1 MPALDAFHP
10 AVANWFNRTFQA
22 ATAPQEQAWP
32 AIQAQRHVL
41 IAAPTGSG
49 KTLAAFLAA
58 IDRLVREGLE
68 HGLSDETHIV
78 YVSPLKA
85 LSNDIRRNLEAPL
98 AGIREELKAL
108 DLPDLEIRTFVRTGD
123 TPQTE
128 RTSMRKRPP
137 HIVVTT
143 PESLYILL
151 GSESGRKMLGTTR
164 TVIVD
169 EIHAMVSGKRGLHL
183 AVSLERL
190 EALTGRRLTRIGLSA
205 TQKPIEEVA
214 RFLVGTRNVAPDGE
228 AECTIIDSGHVRD
241 RDLAIEVP
249 GSPLEAVMS
258 GDAWTEVYDRLAEL
272 VSEHRTTLVFVN
284 TRRHAERVARHLSER
299 IGENNVTAHHGSMAK
314 ELRFDAESRLKSGA
328 LKALIATASLELGI
342 DIGDVDLVCQLGSPR
357 SIAGFLQRVGRSGH
371 SVGGTPKGRL
381 FPLSRDD
388 LVECAALLDAVRR
401 GELDRLR
408 MPEKPLDL
416 LAQQIVAEIAARE
429 CNDDELFALLRGAY
443 PYRNL
448 TREEFDEVLKM
459 LAEGYSTRRGRHGAL
474 IYHDTVNHT
483 IRPRPSARLTAIT
496 SGGTIPDNADYQVLL
511 EPQATFV
518 GTVNEDF
525 AVESLQGD
533 IFQLG
538 NVSYRILRV
547 EQGKVRVA
555 DAQGEPPNIPFWL
568 GEAPGRSDELSQ
580 SVSRLRTEIE
590 KRLSPASE
598 PAVLQAGAELATLA
612 RVSAVLQPGT
622 ERGAVV
628 RDSGVPRPGDELA
641 AAGREAAMRWLSD
654 EVGVT
659 GSGAVQLVNYLA
671 AARTALG
678 ALPTQETLIF
688 ERFFDEAGGMQLVI
702 HSPFGSRLN
711 RAWGLALRK
720 RFCRSFNFELQAA
733 ATEDTIIL
741 SLTTAHSFELADVA
755 RYLHSNTVRPILV
768 QALCAAPMFTA
779 RWRWS
784 ATIAL
789 ALPRFRGGK
798 KVAAPLARMAAE
810 DLLTSIFPDQVGC
823 AENLPGELEIPDH
836 PLVRQTIRDCLEE
849 AMDVEGFE
857 QLLRNLEAGRIKVI
871 ARDVVE
877 PSPLAL
883 EVLSARPYAF
893 LDDAPLEER
902 RTQAVMSRRWLDPQT
917 ASDIGKLDPEA
928 IQRVRDEAWP
938 DATNSDE
945 LHDAMLWLTFLT
957 EEEVA
962 QHPGW
967 RELVTALSAQRRVTR
982 FVTRGSGSQSASPT
996 AGNGDAATAAASVA
1010 AGASE
1015 YLGAL
1020 ASISS
1025 SRAADSAG
1033 GAGHE
1038 TAAKHVFWVPA
1049 ERTPL
1054 LQAVFPDGHL
1064 HPAIEAPEAY
1074 NKSWAKDAALVEIVR
1089 GRLEGLG
1096 PVTAAAIAAS
1106 LNLPQ
1111 SDIDIALAALQ
1122 AEGFAMRGQFST
1134 NAEEWCERRLLA
1146 RIHRYT
1152 VKRLRAEI
1160 EPIAASDYLRFLFEW
1175 QRVTPDGR
1183 MEGPDAVAAVLG
1195 QLEGFEAPASA
1206 WETEILPSRI
1216 SEYEPAWLDEQ
1227 CLAGRFV
1234 WTRLAHR
1241 TARKGDGERGAAP
1254 VRSTPISLLARRNLK
1269 VWSSLSGEPDTGGL
1283 SVRGRVVAEY
1293 IQEHGASFFDEIAD
1307 AAGLLPSQAEE
1318 ALAEL
1323 VALGIVNSDSFG
1335 GLRALLV
1342 PSDRRRPTAGGKRR
1356 RRAALFGMDTAGRW
1370 ALIRRHSRAS
1380 PDVGAGGSIAGATS
1394 ASALVSTNLAQNQ
1407 TAEGA
1412 PTRSATAA
1420 MARTGTIVDRDAAAR
1435 AMRLSERRQD
1445 DETIE
1450 QVART
1455 LLRRWGVVFWRLL
1468 AREADWLP
1476 PWRELLMCF
1485 RRLEARGEIRGGRFV
1500 AGFTGEQY
1508 AAPEAIGLLR
1518 DMRHKP
1524 HSNSYVSLSGADPLN
1539 LVGIVTPGARLPAL
1553 SSNRLLYRDGVPIAL
1568 LAGSEVKFLVQLE
1581 PKEQWEAQNL
1591 LLRRHVPAVLKDFA

>member
-1 MPALDAFHP
+1 MSAALAAFHP
-10 AVANWFNRTFQA
+10 AVANWFNRTFDA
-22 ATAPQEQAWP
+22 ATPPQEQAWP

-58 IDRLVREGLE
+58 IDRLVREGLD

-108 DLPDLEIRTFVRTGD
+108 GLPELEIRTFVRTGD
-123 TPQTE
+123 TPQSE
-128 RTSMRKRPP
+128 RNSMRKRPP

-151 GSESGRKMLGTTR
+151 GSESGRRMLGTTR

-169 EIHAMVSGKRGLHL
+169 EIHAMVGGKRGLHL
-183 AVSLERL
+183 AISLERL
-190 EALTGRRLTRIGLSA
+190 EALTGKHLARIGLSA

-214 RFLVGTRNVAPDGE
+214 RFLVGTRNVGTDG
-228 AECTIIDSGHVRD
+228 AADCTIIDSGHVRD

-299 IGENNVTAHHGSMAK
+299 IGEDNVTAHHGSMAK

-328 LKALIATASLELGI
+328 LKALVATASLELGI

-357 SIAGFLQRVGRSGH
+357 SIAAFLQRVGRSGH

-401 GELDRLR
+401 RELDRLR
-408 MPEKPLDL
+408 MPEKPLDV
-416 LAQQIVAEIAARE
+416 LAQQIVAETAARE
-429 CNDDELFALLRGAY
+429 CNDDELFAMLRRAY
-443 PYRNL
+443 PYRDL
-448 TREEFDEVLKM
+448 TREEFDEVVKM

-474 IYHDTVNHT
+474 IYHDAVNHT
-483 IRPRPSARLTAIT
+483 VRPRPSARLTAIT

-525 AVESLQGD
+525 AIESLQGD

-555 DAQGEPPNIPFWL
+555 DAQGEPPTIPFWL
-568 GEAPGRSDELSQ
+568 GEAPGRSDELSH
-580 SVSRLRTEIE
+580 SVSRLRSEIE
-590 KRLSPASE
+590 RRVVSGLE
-598 PAVLQAGAELATLA
+598 PAVQW
-612 RVSAVLQPGT
+612 
-622 ERGAVV
+622 
-628 RDSGVPRPGDELA
+628 LA
-641 AAGREAAMRWLSD
+641 A
-654 EVGVT
+654 EVGIA
-659 GSGAVQLVNYLA
+659 GSAAVQLVNYLA

-755 RYLHSNTVRPILV
+755 RYLHSNTARPILV

-789 ALPRFRGGK
+789 ALPRLRGGK

-810 DLLTSIFPDQVGC
+810 DLLTSIFPDQVAC

-836 PLVRQTIRDCLEE
+836 PLIRQTIRDCLEE
-849 AMDVEGFE
+849 AMDAEGFE
-857 QLLRNLEAGRIKVI
+857 QLLRNLEAGKIQVL

-917 ASDIGKLDPEA
+917 ASDIGKLDAEA

-938 DATNSDE
+938 DAANADE

-957 EEEVA
+957 EDEVGR
-962 QHPGW
+962 HPGW
-967 RELVTALSAQRRVTR
+967 RELIAALVKQKRVTEVGTPAAAAGPGGAHALWVTAERVPL
-982 FVTRGSGSQSASPT
+982 FVP
-996 AGNGDAATAAASVA
+996 
-1010 AGASE
+1010 
-1015 YLGAL
+1015 
-1020 ASISS
+1020 
-1025 SRAADSAG
+1025 
-1033 GAGHE
+1033 
-1038 TAAKHVFWVPA
+1038 
-1049 ERTPL
+1049 
-1054 LQAVFPDGHL
+1054 VFPNARL
-1064 HPAIEAPEAY
+1064 HPAIEAPAAYDKPWPRDEA
-1074 NKSWAKDAALVEIVR
+1074 LIEIVR

-1096 PVTAAAIAAS
+1096 PVTAASIATS
-1106 LNLPQ
+1106 LDLPQ

-1122 AEGFAMRGQFST
+1122 TEGFAMRGQFSI

-1160 EPIAASDYLRFLFEW
+1160 EPIAARDFLRFLFEW
-1175 QRVTPDGR
+1175 QRVTPEGR
-1183 MEGPDAVAAVLG
+1183 MEGPDAVGAVLG

-1241 TARKGDGERGAAP
+1241 SARKGDSERGAAP
-1254 VRSTPISLLARRNLK
+1254 VRSTPIALLARRNIK
-1269 VWSSLSGEPDTGGL
+1269 VWSSLSGTPDTSGL
-1283 SVRGRVVAEY
+1283 SVRARVVAEY
-1293 IQEHGASFFDEIAD
+1293 IQTHGASFFDEIAD
-1307 AAGLLPSQAEE
+1307 GAGLLSSQAEE

-1342 PSDRRRPTAGGKRR
+1342 PSDRRRSAGGGRGRR
-1356 RRAALFGMDTAGRW
+1356 RRIALFGMDAAGRW
-1370 ALIRRHSRAS
+1370 ALIRRQPLAL
-1380 PDVGAGGSIAGATS
+1380 PDAGEAGA
-1394 ASALVSTNLAQNQ
+1394 V
-1407 TAEGA
+1407 
-1412 PTRSATAA
+1412 
-1420 MARTGTIVDRDAAAR
+1420 AAR
-1435 AMRLSERRQD
+1435 LHERIQD

-1450 QVART
+1450 HVART

-1524 HSNSYVSLSGADPLN
+1524 QSQSYVSLSGADPLN

-1568 LAGSEVKFLVQLE
+1568 LAGGEVKFLETLE

-1591 LLRRHVPAVLKDFA
+1591 LLRRHVPAVLADFA